1 MTKNILLIGGAGFIG
16 SNLVKKFISNPS
28 YNLFILEPE
37 SADLKRL
44 KDFQRVVLIHGDLK
58 DLVFVNRILE
68 QNNIHIIFHLVST
81 LIPSSTLE
89 DYQNEMNN
97 LMLPSMNIMKLCS
110 EIGIQ
115 FVYFSSGGTIY
126 GNSKQCSRKETDEL
140 APISY
145 YGLSK
150 YIMEEAVRFE
160 NRKSGMKYLIIR
172 PSNPYGYG
180 QNLFG
185 KQGIIAVALGKY
197 LEKQKMT
204 IWGDG
209 ETIRDYIYIEDLAEY
224 LYQIIEQN
232 IENEIFNIGS
242 GEGYSINYI
251 LRTLND
257 VLPSTIET
265 EYKEQRSIDVKS
277 IVLDT
282 GKLRSIVNIEPTGIR
297 QGIQAFIREL
307 NSNQQNLI
315 NFEF

>member
-44 KDFQRVVLIHGDLK
+44 KKFRRIVLIHGDLK
-58 DLVFVNRILE
+58 DLVFVNKILE
-68 QNNIHIIFHLVST
+68 QNEIHLIFHLVST

-110 EIGIQ
+110 ERGIQ

-126 GNSKQCSRKETDEL
+126 GNSNQCSRKETDEL

-150 YIMEEAVRFE
+150 HIMEEAVRFE
-160 NRKSGMKYLIIR
+160 SRKSGMKYLIIR

-224 LYQIIEQN
+224 LYQIIEKN

-242 GEGYSINYI
+242 GEGYSINDI
-251 LRTLND
+251 LQTLND
-257 VLPSTIET
+257 VLPSTIQT

-277 IVLDT
+277 IILDT

-307 NSNQQNLI
+307 KSNQQNLI
-315 NFEF
+315 NL